1 MCCYNSM
8 LSRVIMQQAYPQL
21 GIDPVAS
28 NCVGLSIKQ
37 IQQLDFDKI
46 DLTEWINDAVQV
58 GEVLINIQNSPKNQL
73 WKTYHSRMRT
83 INFHQ
88 NVPRK
93 QWAVKKI

>member
-1 MCCYNSM
+1 M

-28 NCVGLSIKQ
+28 NCVGLSGKQ
-37 IQQLDFDKI
+37 IEQLDFHKI
-46 DLTEWINDAVQV
+46 DLTEWINDAVQYV
-58 GEVLINIQNSPKNQL
+58 VPINIQNSPKNQL

>member
-1 MCCYNSM
+1 MLVSQRNALKATDMCCYNSM

-46 DLTEWINDAVQV
+46 DLTSGLMMQF
-58 GEVLINIQNSPKNQL
+58 
-73 WKTYHSRMRT
+73 R
-83 INFHQ
+83 
-88 NVPRK
+88 
-93 QWAVKKI
+93 